1 MRIFSTDSK
10 SLISEGRAWSLR
22 PEGAIGL
29 SAFDAL
35 TLAQGGPRVS
45 TP

>member
-10 SLISEGRAWSLR
+10 SLINEGPAWSLR
-22 PEGAIGL
+22 PEEAIGL
-29 SAFDAL
+29 NPFDAL